1 MKLVK
6 KKHNLY
12 AKYMNCKHPAYMRV
26 PREADIEIRRS
37 KRRFEIKLAANI
49 KEDVKSFYAY
59 VSSKRKV
66 NPRVGPIVSESG
78 DAGFNEKLLLFI
90 GLYERE
96 YRFLANSY
104 RSSLINNNTSVLTDI
119 SFTEDAVRKKLDSL
133 WDDKYG
139 GLDDLPPRM
148 LKIIK

>member
-1 MKLVK
+1 
-6 KKHNLY
+6 
-12 AKYMNCKHPAYMRV
+12 MRV

-78 DAGFNEKLLLFI
+78 DAGFNE
-90 GLYERE
+90 
-96 YRFLANSY
+96 
-104 RSSLINNNTSVLTDI
+104 
-119 SFTEDAVRKKLDSL
+119 
-133 WDDKYG
+133 
-139 GLDDLPPRM
+139 
-148 LKIIK
+148 